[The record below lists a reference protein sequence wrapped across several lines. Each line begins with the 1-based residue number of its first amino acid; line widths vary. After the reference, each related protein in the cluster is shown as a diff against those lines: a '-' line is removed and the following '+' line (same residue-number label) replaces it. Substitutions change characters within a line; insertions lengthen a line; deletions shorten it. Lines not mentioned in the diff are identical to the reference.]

1 MGIAFPVPIR
11 LAAISSR
18 RWMHDVRKYVQM
30 KDAAMASQ
38 LSPTIEARISKMVA
52 KGDYADVDAM
62 LDEALS
68 QLSEHEKLIRLRAMI
83 AIGVEQAERGDVV
96 EYNQAFRDDAKR
108 SALRRFASGEKS
120 HPHF

>member
-1 MGIAFPVPIR
+1 
-11 LAAISSR
+11 
-18 RWMHDVRKYVQM
+18 
-30 KDAAMASQ
+30 MALQ
-38 LSPTIEARISKMVA
+38 LSPTIEARISEMVA

-68 QLSEHEKLIRLRAMI
+68 LLSEHEKPIRLRAMI

-108 SALRRFASGEKS
+108 SALRRFAAGEKS